1 MSGHRHI
8 LLGNI
13 HDIRVPV
20 PGTSASEF
28 EAKET
33 GNKKKGEDKNINW
46 NLQVL
51 QHPAIINIFIKSQSY
66 QDVYSPHH
74 SYIFVNGT

>member
-1 MSGHRHI
+1 MTQAAYSIIFWQNQQYQAVINMSGHFCL

-28 EAKET
+28 EAKDT

-51 QHPAIINIFIKSQSY
+51 QHN
-66 QDVYSPHH
+66 
-74 SYIFVNGT
+74 N

>member
-1 MSGHRHI
+1 MNFSVNDTGSLRYFLKSTHFYL

-33 GNKKKGEDKNINW
+33 GRKKKGEDKNINW

-51 QHPAIINIFIKSQSY
+51 LVMY
-66 QDVYSPHH
+66 R
-74 SYIFVNGT
+74 